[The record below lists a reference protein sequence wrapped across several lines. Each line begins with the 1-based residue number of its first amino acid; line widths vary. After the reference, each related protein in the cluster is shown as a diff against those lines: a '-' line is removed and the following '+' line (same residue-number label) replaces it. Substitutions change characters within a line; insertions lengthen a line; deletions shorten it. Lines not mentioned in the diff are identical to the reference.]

1 MITKKLIKNLTA
13 PRDYVDEY
21 IESLKLSNS
30 NLKVIDVGG
39 GINSWCKHTSH
50 VVDIFVDPGSKEE
63 FEKKCNSMIG
73 CTSNLQKLNFKF
85 NKYFPLSF
93 VIA

>member
-1 MITKKLIKNLTA
+1 MITKKLIKNLTL

-21 IESLKLSNS
+21 IESLKSANPD
-30 NLKVIDVGG
+30 LKVIDVGG

-63 FEKKCNSMIG
+63 F
-73 CTSNLQKLNFKF
+73 
-85 NKYFPLSF
+85 
-93 VIA
+93 